1 MVPVMNNADS
11 FIFWKV
17 FKRKCYFSNFS
28 TFFPRTSL
36 WVIFVIGVMIVLYS
50 SGAPGSTPK
59 TGAAAPTTDLDP
71 NISTQSATGGEGE
84 FKSN

>member
-1 MVPVMNNADS
+1 MPIVS
-11 FIFWKV
+11 FFGRFLIENV
-17 FKRKCYFSNFS
+17 ISQ
-28 TFFPRTSL
+28 TFRLFLPRTSV

>member
-1 MVPVMNNADS
+1 M
-11 FIFWKV
+11 
-17 FKRKCYFSNFS
+17 
-28 TFFPRTSL
+28 
-36 WVIFVIGVMIVLYS
+36 IFVIGVMIVLYS

-84 FKSN
+84 FKSY